1 MENTH
6 SNPSSS
12 SSTMA
17 GLFRFLHQNRIF
29 RPATFGLII
38 FLFSF
43 SFMDIQCSGQKV
55 GTMTGMDFVLGNDPS
70 LTEAAAANGMNVDE
84 QYEGS
89 PDIWAILA
97 LVGAILGTLTFF
109 LQRNEQMVNAF
120 CITAGIMGITG
131 IQMLRRTWPSSRAQT
146 GDIGAE
152 LIEVSFTGTY
162 WLVVMLFYL
171 LTAIS
176 VWRLV
181 RPQKVEPAFM

>member
-1 MENTH
+1 
-6 SNPSSS
+6 
-12 SSTMA
+12 MA